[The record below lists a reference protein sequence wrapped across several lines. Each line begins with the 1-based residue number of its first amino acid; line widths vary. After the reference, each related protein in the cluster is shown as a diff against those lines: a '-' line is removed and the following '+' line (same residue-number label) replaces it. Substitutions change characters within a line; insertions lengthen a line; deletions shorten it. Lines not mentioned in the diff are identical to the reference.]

1 MCDMKN
7 NKELDRL
14 SKLILDASI
23 EVHKEI
29 GPGLLE
35 SVYQLCLPIELEN
48 KGIKSATSVKFPLIY
63 EGVLL
68 DEDII
73 VDLLVEDEII
83 IQVKSVDQILPFHN
97 AQLTSYLKATNK
109 KLGFLINFNVAT
121 LEEGFRRVHNN

>member
-35 SVYQLCLPIELEN
+35 SVYQLCLPIEFEN

-83 IQVKSVDQILPFHN
+83 IQVKSVEQILPFHI

-121 LEEGFRRVHNN
+121 LEEGFRKVHNN

>member
-1 MCDMKN
+1 MKN

-35 SVYQLCLPIELEN
+35 SVYQLCLPIEFEN

-83 IQVKSVDQILPFHN
+83 IQVKSVEQILPFHI

-121 LEEGFRRVHNN
+121 LEEGFRKVHNN